1 MSHHNMMDDQL
12 SLVIYKL
19 LLYPT
24 KRKDGVLI
32 FLYISERVVIQPIT
46 IVKI

>member
-19 LLYPT
+19 LLYQL
-24 KRKDGVLI
+24 KGNMVFSS
-32 FLYISERVVIQPIT
+32 FLYIFLSERVVIQPIT
-46 IVKI
+46 I

>member
-19 LLYPT
+19 LLYQLKGKMVFSYPSYFCI
-24 KRKDGVLI
+24 RKGW
-32 FLYISERVVIQPIT
+32 YST
-46 IVKI
+46 NH